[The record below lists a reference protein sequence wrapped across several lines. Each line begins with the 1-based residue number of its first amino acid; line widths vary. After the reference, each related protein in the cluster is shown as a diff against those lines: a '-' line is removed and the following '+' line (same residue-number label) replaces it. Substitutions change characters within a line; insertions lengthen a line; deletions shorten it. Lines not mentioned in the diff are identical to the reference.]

1 MNRQMVPG
9 TTQNKLF
16 LSAKTSEFTYLLTDI
31 SASVAYITHTA

>member
-16 LSAKTSEFTYLLTDI
+16 LQSLTTAIDYLLTY
-31 SASVAYITHTA
+31 SRQTLHAA